1 MLSHNIYYNL
11 FLIFLFI
18 YLVFL
23 CAPFNLIND
32 FLSSPPCLLLRLLL
46 LLLVISKQFKLNKCY
61 MIFIFSL
68 VSFSSFVLLLNKKY
82 HFFVDFFSA
91 FSFTFF
97 LFNKQSQN
105 EKERKNEKKK
115 KFMIETKW
123 IFDESERDGR
133 KNCSLKSQQRININ
147 FRRFAYELWRKWKK
161 YIFLAREGQ

>member
-1 MLSHNIYYNL
+1 
-11 FLIFLFI
+11 
-18 YLVFL
+18 
-23 CAPFNLIND
+23 
-32 FLSSPPCLLLRLLL
+32 
-46 LLLVISKQFKLNKCY
+46 

-97 LFNKQSQN
+97 FIQQTIAKWKGA
-105 EKERKNEKKK
+105 EKWKEKK

-161 YIFLAREGQ
+161 YIFLGREGQ